1 MELVKAGI
9 EDLDNILKVYEDIIA
24 HTPKMD
30 IYARWKKGLH
40 PTEASIRE
48 YIEQG
53 AMYLYTDGK
62 DIAGVMAVTM
72 EQGEDY
78 NQIQWAITTKDD
90 EVSVI
95 HLLGISP
102 AWQQKGIGMQM
113 INRAILLVKDRGK
126 KSLRLDALASNLPA
140 QHMYLKKG
148 FQYRGKQYLY
158 AKNTGW
164 TDFYFYEY
172 ILN

>member
-9 EDLDNILKVYEDIIA
+9 EDFDNILKVYGDIIA

-30 IYARWKKGLH
+30 TYARWKEGLH
-40 PTEASIRE
+40 PTEAAIRE
-48 YIEQG
+48 YIEQD

-90 EVSVI
+90 EVAVI

-102 AWQQKGIGMQM
+102 AWQHKGIGTQM
-113 INRAILLVKDRGK
+113 INQAMILVFHPLIN
-126 KSLRLDALASNLPA
+126 ST
-140 QHMYLKKG
+140 
-148 FQYRGKQYLY
+148 F
-158 AKNTGW
+158 
-164 TDFYFYEY
+164 
-172 ILN
+172 